1 MIERTTKTGLKRL
14 MKSGLDVQMRRKV
27 HREMRGSYC
36 SGIMMGLRAAL
47 GPGDVCIA
55 LGANIGEVT
64 VPLAETGATVHA
76 FEPDPDTFAQLM
88 SACARHP
95 SAMLH
100 QKAAGTQPCVM
111 SLFRST
117 ILDKDARKGATG
129 STLIATNTVANV
141 ENSVEVE
148 VIDAVAL
155 VRS

>member
-47 GPGDVCIA
+47 GPGDVCID

-76 FEPDPDTFAQLM
+76 FAPDHDTFAQLK

-95 SAMLH
+95 SAM
-100 QKAAGTQPCVM
+100 
-111 SLFRST
+111 
-117 ILDKDARKGATG
+117 
-129 STLIATNTVANV
+129 
-141 ENSVEVE
+141 
-148 VIDAVAL
+148 
-155 VRS
+155 